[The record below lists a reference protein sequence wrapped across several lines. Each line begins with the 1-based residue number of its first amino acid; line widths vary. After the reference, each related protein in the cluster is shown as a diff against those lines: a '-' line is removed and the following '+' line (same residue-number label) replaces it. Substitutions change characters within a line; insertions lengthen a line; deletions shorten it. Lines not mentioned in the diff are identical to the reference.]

1 MKKALSLQ
9 YGKKNDMVTR
19 LKSVSVSHPLLE
31 SEQIIDIEKL
41 KYSSEIEILEEI
53 EFKTLPEAKKVLT

>member
-1 MKKALSLQ
+1 
-9 YGKKNDMVTR
+9 MVTR